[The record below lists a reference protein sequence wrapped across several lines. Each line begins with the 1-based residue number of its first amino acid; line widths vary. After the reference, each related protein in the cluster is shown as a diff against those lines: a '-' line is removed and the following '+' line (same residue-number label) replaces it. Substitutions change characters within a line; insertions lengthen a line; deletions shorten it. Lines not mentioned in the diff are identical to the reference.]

1 MTFQFGTLA
10 VEESFMFAFLTFT
23 LVFHLKTRKTY
34 PNTSEIS
41 GFLSVVGR
49 HRSGPFTF
57 E

>member
-23 LVFHLKTRKTY
+23 LVFHLKPRKTY